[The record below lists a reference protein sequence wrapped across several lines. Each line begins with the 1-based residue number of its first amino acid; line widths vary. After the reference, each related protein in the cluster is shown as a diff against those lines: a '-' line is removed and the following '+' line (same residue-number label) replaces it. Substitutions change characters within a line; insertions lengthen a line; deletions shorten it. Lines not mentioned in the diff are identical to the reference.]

1 MVTGYAE
8 IRQVFKVSKVGK
20 VAGSYILDGEIP
32 RNSPVRIKRGGE
44 VIAEDK
50 IAALK
55 RFQEDVA
62 EVKTGFECGI
72 HLHNFHDFEVGD
84 ILEAYK
90 KERVL

>member
-1 MVTGYAE
+1 V
-8 IRQVFKVSKVGK
+8 
-20 VAGSYILDGEIP
+20 
-32 RNSPVRIKRGGE
+32 KRGGE
-44 VIAEDK
+44 VVAEDK

-72 HLHNFHDFEVGD
+72 HLANYNGFEVGD
-84 ILEAYK
+84 ILEGYK

>member
-1 MVTGYAE
+1 M
-8 IRQVFKVSKVGK
+8 FKVTKVGT
-20 VAGSYILDGEIP
+20 VAGCYITDGEIF
-32 RNSPVRIKRGGE
+32 RNSQVRVKRGGE
-44 VIAEDK
+44 VMAEDR

-72 HLHNFHDFEVGD
+72 HLANYHGFEVGD
-84 ILEAYK
+84 ILESYK